1 MKLKQYELDVVVR
14 EIDTQIQTISLE
26 NDKSFLP
33 EESKQIQKMS
43 DAIEALEKKVRDAK
57 QKKYEYMTSIQ
68 DKHKCYYSAGDKM
81 FRRSPNVRNYMSI
94 RDRVVL
100 AQIKSDDISEVID
113 SIVKELT
120 K

>member
-1 MKLKQYELDVVVR
+1 MKLKQYELDAVVR
-14 EIDTQIQTISLE
+14 EIDIQIQTISLE

-33 EESKQIQKMS
+33 EESKQIQKMN
-43 DAIEALEKKVRDAK
+43 DAIEALEKKLKEAK

-68 DKHKCYYSAGDKM
+68 DKHKCHYSIGDKI
-81 FRRSPNVRNYMSI
+81 FRRSPNMKNYMTI

-100 AQIKSDDISEVID
+100 AQIKSDDISEIIN